1 MGNCIDLFLPC
12 PSESTIVLTLYAL
25 FAKIM
30 AAIIFAGPFDFLS
43 FMIYVFL
50 LRRAILV
57 DVSGGMLL

>member
-1 MGNCIDLFLPC
+1 MFLPC